1 LKNYETIFI
10 LDPSLGDEKTLEE
23 IEKAK
28 SIITSANGEVLD
40 VQKWGKRKLAYEIH
54 KKREGI
60 YALLRFKGTGT
71 VVSELE
77 RSFRI
82 SEPVMRF
89 LTVVDTGEPPAEVA
103 EPEEGKSTEAQ
114 EATPESGS
122 GPAVAEAGEGAAAV
136 AESAGA
142 APEGA
147 AGAATGEQA
156 GVEAAGEVSPEEGG
170 ESGKSEG

>member
-10 LDPSLGDEKTLEE
+10 LDPSLGDDKTLEE

-28 SIITSANGEVLD
+28 SVITSAKGEVLD

-54 KKREGI
+54 KKREGV

-82 SEPVMRF
+82 SEPVIRF
-89 LTVVDTGEPPAEVA
+89 LTVVDTGEPPAEA
-103 EPEEGKSTEAQ
+103 ETPAEKPA
-114 EATPESGS
+114 EATAAAPQGGGDSAGA
-122 GPAVAEAGEGAAAV
+122 GTAAATVPAGAEGAADAP
-136 AESAGA
+136 ESAADA
-142 APEGA
+142 AP
-147 AGAATGEQA
+147 
-156 GVEAAGEVSPEEGG
+156 GVEAETGPAGEKAQEGG
-170 ESGKSEG
+170 ESERSEG